1 MNRIVEVVEDG
12 GLVVTDDA
20 TTEVLEVATVGQQGP
35 TGVTTVPIAGDS
47 GSHILE
53 PLTETLTF
61 AGATGL
67 VASVS
72 TTTVTIDFADGLSF
86 DGTDFGV
93 DGNIAV
99 TGTVDGRDVATD
111 GTKLDGIEASAD
123 VTDTANVTA
132 AGALMDSE
140 VTNLAAVKAF
150 DPADYADASHTHTAS
165 EITDFDTEVAN
176 NTTVAANT
184 SKLAGIE
191 ANADVT
197 DTANVTA
204 AGALMDS
211 EVDAD
216 IKTLSLPANTTIS
229 TFGASLVDDA
239 DAAAARTTLGLGTAA
254 TANVGAGNGLDAD
267 TLDGVQGATYARLD
281 LSNVFT
287 ASINYFGNR
296 GSQGHT
302 ALQTDATRPGY
313 ISFWN
318 NATTPLRQGYV
329 GYSSGTTGSGR
340 KLTLAAENDHNGYR
354 FNQNLQ
360 IAGANTAWHAGN
372 DGAGSGLDADTLD
385 GVQGS
390 SYAQKNTA
398 TAQKF
403 VGNIEIEKATPELL
417 LDSTSGN
424 ASIYGAKSN
433 SLRWL
438 LTLGNSTSESG
449 SNAGSNF
456 GLYRYADNGAFL
468 GSALIVTRSTG
479 NTAFTSATI
488 TANGNTVWHAGND
501 GTGSGLDADTLDGIQ
516 ASGFFETSDNIP
528 VANLNS
534 GTGASASTFWRGD
547 GTWATPAGS
556 GDVVK
561 VGTPVDNQVGVW
573 TGDGTI
579 EGTSGLTYDGTDF
592 GVTGNIVVS
601 GTVDGRDVAADG
613 TKLDGVEANAD
624 VTDTANVTAAGALMD
639 SEVDADIKTLSLPA
653 NTTISTFGASLVD
666 DADASAAR
674 TTLGLGSIATET
686 ATDFARTDGAEVFTD
701 TVDVQGDLTVDRDG
715 DTADGV
721 FNIDTDPAY
730 AGYIGY
736 KTDGNF
742 RWVVGKNSIA
752 EGGSNAG
759 SNFFIDRYSDAGS
772 YLGTA
777 LSIERSS
784 GNTVVGGQLDVNA
797 PSATAA
803 TASSYNVRIY
813 NAGDGDG
820 LNLGHDG
827 TNGLIQTWNGN
838 PLLINNQ
845 GNQVWV
851 QANGGFILNGLAGS
865 TGGSTLKYNTGTGA
879 VFYDVSSGRYKK
891 DVEELDPTIVDKME
905 ALRPVWYKS
914 TPQATGGNDPSWSY
928 YGFIAEEVAQLDPR
942 LVGWDYRDEDCD
954 IVIGTEGGIISRTP
968 KKGAQKVPN
977 SVHYDRLTVFAIAMA
992 KKHKAEI
999 AALTA
1004 RVEALEAN

>member
-1 MNRIVEVVEDG
+1 
-12 GLVVTDDA
+12 
-20 TTEVLEVATVGQQGP
+20 
-35 TGVTTVPIAGDS
+35 
-47 GSHILE
+47 
-53 PLTETLTF
+53 
-61 AGATGL
+61 
-67 VASVS
+67 
-72 TTTVTIDFADGLSF
+72 
-86 DGTDFGV
+86 
-93 DGNIAV
+93 
-99 TGTVDGRDVATD
+99 
-111 GTKLDGIEASAD
+111 
-123 VTDTANVTA
+123 
-132 AGALMDSE
+132 
-140 VTNLAAVKAF
+140 
-150 DPADYADASHTHTAS
+150 
-165 EITDFDTEVAN
+165 
-176 NTTVAANT
+176 
-184 SKLAGIE
+184 
-191 ANADVT
+191 
-197 DTANVTA
+197 
-204 AGALMDS
+204 
-211 EVDAD
+211 
-216 IKTLSLPANTTIS
+216 
-229 TFGASLVDDA
+229 
-239 DAAAARTTLGLGTAA
+239 
-254 TANVGAGNGLDAD
+254 
-267 TLDGVQGATYARLD
+267 
-281 LSNVFT
+281 
-287 ASINYFGNR
+287 
-296 GSQGHT
+296 
-302 ALQTDATRPGY
+302 
-313 ISFWN
+313 
-318 NATTPLRQGYV
+318 
-329 GYSSGTTGSGR
+329 
-340 KLTLAAENDHNGYR
+340 
-354 FNQNLQ
+354 
-360 IAGANTAWHAGN
+360 
-372 DGAGSGLDADTLD
+372 
-385 GVQGS
+385 
-390 SYAQKNTA
+390 
-398 TAQKF
+398 
-403 VGNIEIEKATPELL
+403 
-417 LDSTSGN
+417 
-424 ASIYGAKSN
+424 
-433 SLRWL
+433 
-438 LTLGNSTSESG
+438 
-449 SNAGSNF
+449 
-456 GLYRYADNGAFL
+456 
-468 GSALIVTRSTG
+468 
-479 NTAFTSATI
+479 
-488 TANGNTVWHAGND
+488 
-501 GTGSGLDADTLDGIQ
+501 
-516 ASGFFETSDNIP
+516 
-528 VANLNS
+528 
-534 GTGASASTFWRGD
+534 
-547 GTWATPAGS
+547 
-556 GDVVK
+556 
-561 VGTPVDNQVGVW
+561 
-573 TGDGTI
+573 
-579 EGTSGLTYDGTDF
+579 
-592 GVTGNIVVS
+592 
-601 GTVDGRDVAADG
+601 
-613 TKLDGVEANAD
+613 
-624 VTDTANVTAAGALMD
+624 VTAAGALMD

-784 GNTVVGGQLDVNA
+784 GNTVVGGRLDVNA

-954 IVIGTEGGIISRTP
+954 IVIGTEGGLMSRTP
-968 KKGAQKVPN
+968 NKGAQKVPH